1 MYCTRLKT
9 PFSLQLKKQ
18 GNKKYIVSVRNVDTI
33 FVTLVL
39 GCACACVGV
48 VLTLTDTDSGHVSI
62 WFGSI
67 VSHNKNCVSSL
78 HALCMRY
85 ILIIHSLCNM

>member
-39 GCACACVGV
+39 ACACACVGV
-48 VLTLTDTDSGHVSI
+48 VLTLTQTVGTSV
-62 WFGSI
+62 FGLAA
-67 VSHNKNCVSSL
+67 SSVTMKI
-78 HALCMRY
+78 ALLPCYMHT
-85 ILIIHSLCNM
+85 ITS

>member
-39 GCACACVGV
+39 ASACACVGV
-48 VLTLTDTDSGHVSI
+48 VLTLTQTVGTSV
-62 WFGSI
+62 FGLAASSVTI
-67 VSHNKNCVSSL
+67 KIAFLPYMHYACVTS
-78 HALCMRY
+78 
-85 ILIIHSLCNM
+85 

>member
-39 GCACACVGV
+39 ACACVGV
-48 VLTLTDTDSGHVSI
+48 VLTLTQTVGTSV
-62 WFGSI
+62 FGLAA
-67 VSHNKNCVSSL
+67 SSVTIKIAFL
-78 HALCMRY
+78 PYMHYAC
-85 ILIIHSLCNM
+85 ITS

>member
-39 GCACACVGV
+39 ASACVGV
-48 VLTLTDTDSGHVSI
+48 VLTLTQTVGTSV
-62 WFGSI
+62 FGLAA
-67 VSHNKNCVSSL
+67 SSVTMKI
-78 HALCMRY
+78 ALLPCYMHT
-85 ILIIHSLCNM
+85 ITS